1 MDKSVIFTRSFCP
14 SCQKTI
20 KWFDNIP
27 LISFLLLK
35 RKCRNCDYK
44 ISFQYFIVELITAI
58 SFTIIYYFYGIS
70 ITSLLLIIL
79 SVFFVIIFFIDL
91 KHFIIPNSLTF
102 PLMFIGFIK
111 SFDPNLDN
119 FLFPN
124 YINSLIGGVIGY
136 LIIWLIIFVYKKVRN
151 KEGMGL
157 GDAKSNSKTLESA
170 VEELA
175 LISGQKPIT
184 TLAKKDI
191 SNFKIRKGWPVGCK
205 VTLRSNK
212 MYEFLERL
220 IAIALPRT
228 RDFRGLSFKSF
239 DGRGNYNFGIKEQ
252 IIFTEIDYDKIQSI
266 RGMNITIS
274 TSAKTDDEAY
284 ELLKMFGL
292 PLREKPAKKE
302 SIEAA

>member
-1 MDKSVIFTRSFCP
+1 MFFLLFFVLGCIWGSFSNVCIYRLPADKSVIFTRSFCP

-44 ISFQYFIVELITAI
+44 ISYQYFIVELITAI

-70 ITSLLLIIL
+70 ITSLLLVIL

-136 LIIWLIIFVYKKVRN
+136 LIIWSIIFTYKKIKN

-157 GDAKSNSKTLESA
+157 GDAKLLSA
-170 VEELA
+170 
-175 LISGQKPIT
+175 IG
-184 TLAKKDI
+184 
-191 SNFKIRKGWPVGCK
+191 FWFGWVSIPFV
-205 VTLRSNK
+205 L
-212 MYEFLERL
+212 FLSS
-220 IAIALPRT
+220 IIALMFSLPSLINKSKN
-228 RDFRGLSFKSF
+228 LSSQIP
-239 DGRGNYNFGIKEQ
+239 FGPYIIIGITLYIFIKH
-252 IIFTEIDYDKIQSI
+252 
-266 RGMNITIS
+266 TI
-274 TSAKTDDEAY
+274 
-284 ELLKMFGL
+284 
-292 PLREKPAKKE
+292 
-302 SIEAA
+302 

>member
-1 MDKSVIFTRSFCP
+1 VFFLLFFVLGCIWGSFSNVCIYRLPADKSVIFTRSFCP

-44 ISFQYFIVELITAI
+44 ISYQYFIVELITAI

-70 ITSLLLIIL
+70 ITSLLLVIL

-136 LIIWLIIFVYKKVRN
+136 LIIWSIIFTYKKIKN

-157 GDAKSNSKTLESA
+157 GDAKLLSA
-170 VEELA
+170 
-175 LISGQKPIT
+175 IG
-184 TLAKKDI
+184 
-191 SNFKIRKGWPVGCK
+191 FWFGWVSIPFV
-205 VTLRSNK
+205 L
-212 MYEFLERL
+212 FLSS
-220 IAIALPRT
+220 IIALMFSLPSLINKSKN
-228 RDFRGLSFKSF
+228 LSSQIP
-239 DGRGNYNFGIKEQ
+239 FGPYIIIGITLYIFIKH
-252 IIFTEIDYDKIQSI
+252 
-266 RGMNITIS
+266 TI
-274 TSAKTDDEAY
+274 
-284 ELLKMFGL
+284 
-292 PLREKPAKKE
+292 
-302 SIEAA
+302 